1 MGCNWSTSTFVNFLK
16 FLQIKEGELISWWEP
31 ILQNGLIIWSS
42 LLYFN
47 FRNLKH
53 PKSLSFIRFEWV
65 LHDSPALFSI
75 FWSFLKFKR
84 GDLICCIE
92 GILQNSWIIWS
103 SLLHFNFRNLR
114 DSNSLLFIGFQLVLH
129 DSKVLFSI
137 FWNFLKFKRGDLIC
151 CIETILQNS

>member
-1 MGCNWSTSTFVNFLK
+1 MIQQYLSLVIFRNFFKLKRGDLISCVEPILENRWVIWSPFLYFNFRNLRESNSCSFIGLQWVPIHSPVLLSIFWNFLK
-16 FLQIKEGELISWWEP
+16 LKRGELISWWEP

-75 FWSFLKFKR
+75 FW
-84 GDLICCIE
+84 
-92 GILQNSWIIWS
+92 
-103 SLLHFNFRNLR
+103 
-114 DSNSLLFIGFQLVLH
+114 
-129 DSKVLFSI
+129 
-137 FWNFLKFKRGDLIC
+137 NFLKLRDG
-151 CIETILQNS
+151 T